1 MVRALFIEYPGDPGA
16 WLVDDEYL
24 FGSDLLVAPLMESGS
39 TGRQVYL
46 PKGQWIDYQTGK
58 VYSGGWQQIEAGQ
71 IPVVL
76 LVREGAIVPQMKPAQ
91 STSQLDWKNLEMVVY
106 AASAQAAQG
115 LVCLPSDNVL
125 RRVEAAR
132 RGNAFALAADPL
144 AGKAAV
150 TVRLSSTR

>member
-1 MVRALFIEYPGDPGA
+1 
-16 WLVDDEYL
+16 
-24 FGSDLLVAPLMESGS
+24 MESGT

-58 VYSGGWQQIEAGQ
+58 LYSGGWQKIEAGQ

-106 AASAQAAQG
+106 AAGAQAARSIVAINIMDRTRQCFFCILISSFKI
-115 LVCLPSDNVL
+115 LVKPGTLISRFYHSFPS
-125 RRVEAAR
+125 
-132 RGNAFALAADPL
+132 G
-144 AGKAAV
+144 
-150 TVRLSSTR
+150 